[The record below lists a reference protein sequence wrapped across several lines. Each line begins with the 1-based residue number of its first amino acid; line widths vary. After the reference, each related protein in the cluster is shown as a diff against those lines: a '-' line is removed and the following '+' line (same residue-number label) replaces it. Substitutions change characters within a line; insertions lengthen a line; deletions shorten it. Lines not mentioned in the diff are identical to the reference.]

1 MLSPLEIF
9 EQKVLAS
16 IDAEKEAKY
25 IEGWNKVKKQ
35 GYNLEHL
42 YIKESP
48 NKGMGV
54 FANKEFNEGDIIE
67 YAYCMVYDWR
77 AKYLLD
83 NSIKRFSYIDM
94 CNCKD
99 CEDHGGLLI
108 QPFGYGSIYNSAES
122 MKERNT
128 DYFVISKKRLIV
140 YEAITKIN
148 KGDEILLW
156 FGESYFNNWCKNLNN
171 KNKINPI

>member
-9 EQKVLAS
+9 EQKVLES
-16 IDAEKEAKY
+16 IDKEKEAKY
-25 IEGWNKVKKQ
+25 TAEWERLKQ
-35 GYNLEHL
+35 EGYNLSHL
-42 YIKESP
+42 YLKESP

-54 FANKEFNEGDIIE
+54 FANKDFEEGDIIE
-67 YAYCMVYDWR
+67 YAYCMIYDWR
-77 AKYLLD
+77 SKYLLD

-94 CNCKD
+94 CDCKE
-99 CEDHGGLLI
+99 CENHGGLLI
-108 QPFGYGSIYNSAES
+108 QPFGYGSIYNSAETI
-122 MKERNT
+122 EQRNAN
-128 DYFVISKKRLIV
+128 YFIINKKRLIV